1 MCLVEVLVLA
11 NYLHLMGPRSALI
24 KRNIRSVHKQL
35 SLPSVFLGQ
44 FKMQKDGEKQA
55 KRTFSVCVGFCR
67 DLKANIH
74 LGGRIVFHNFYWHIY
89 RKLNGA

>member
-1 MCLVEVLVLA
+1 VRHEIHIKIDFYAGHDERSCQLMCLVEVLVLA

-55 KRTFSVCVGFCR
+55 KRTFSACVGFV
-67 DLKANIH
+67 
-74 LGGRIVFHNFYWHIY
+74 GT
-89 RKLNGA
+89 